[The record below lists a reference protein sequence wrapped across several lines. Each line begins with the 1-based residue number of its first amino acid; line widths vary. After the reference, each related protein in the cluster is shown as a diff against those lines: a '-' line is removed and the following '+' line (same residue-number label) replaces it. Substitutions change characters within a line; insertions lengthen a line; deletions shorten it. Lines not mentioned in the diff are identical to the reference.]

1 MSEEKDNIEKRVDE
15 KWKEFAKEE
24 AKPSPEES
32 NLPFEVDFSN
42 FVTSLGL
49 QAMIFLGEIANP
61 VSQKKEENI
70 PQAKFIID
78 TLLMLRE
85 KTKGNLKEDETNL
98 LNNFI
103 YELQMKFV
111 EKNKE
116 IKQ

>member
-1 MSEEKDNIEKRVDE
+1 MPEEKGDLEKKVDE
-15 KWKEFAKEE
+15 KWKETVQQEVKS
-24 AKPSPEES
+24 SPEEPAS
-32 NLPFEVDFSN
+32 FEVDFNN

-49 QAMIFLGEIANP
+49 QAMFFLGEIPSP
-61 VSQKKEENI
+61 VSQKTEENI

-85 KTKGNLKEDETNL
+85 KTKNNLNEEEANL

-111 EKNKE
+111 GKNKE
-116 IKQ
+116 VK